1 MNAFAA
7 MEEHIVKVAGSGRL
21 PRLSSV
27 KSAKLSISPSGPYLR
42 GPKPVSMAGMEAV
55 RDTEGT
61 RRHLYRNHISEI

>member
-1 MNAFAA
+1 MKAFAA
-7 MEEHIVKVAGSGRL
+7 MEEHIVKAAGRL

-42 GPKPVSMAGMEAV
+42 GPKPVSMAGMVAL